1 MEQLLPH
8 TSGMQGMFYWNI
20 FVIISI
26 HAFHIEFMHYLVT
39 SFNHRTGTD
48 LKYVPGNQLKEAS
61 VSKLLFNLN
70 TAVFFSDS
78 SR

>member
-1 MEQLLPH
+1 
-8 TSGMQGMFYWNI
+8 
-20 FVIISI
+20 
-26 HAFHIEFMHYLVT
+26 MHYLVT
-39 SFNHRTGTD
+39 SFNQRTGTD

-70 TAVFFSDS
+70 TAVFFGDS